1 MRAESLMRED
11 GWVAVPTSLYFLK
24 ANRLKPPVVQAGVEL
39 YGVPSQHTYVLR
51 ESPPLG
57 PPVSYEQ
64 GAATDVVPS
73 I

>member
-11 GWVAVPTSLYFLK
+11 GWVAVLASLYFLK

-39 YGVPSQHTYVLR
+39 YGVPSQHTCVSC

-57 PPVSYEQ
+57 TPVSYEQ